1 MPKRVRMRSWLFRN
15 RLRLRAI
22 YGPRPAPP
30 PIAAGNGKSAKQSH
44 APVRARTTVER
55 HGRRIILRTRA

>member
-1 MPKRVRMRSWLFRN
+1 VRSWLFRN

-30 PIAAGNGKSAKQSH
+30 PAGGGGSAAGAKHRSR
-44 APVRARTTVER
+44 APVRGFTTVER
-55 HGRRIILRTRA
+55 HGRRIVLRTRV

>member
-1 MPKRVRMRSWLFRN
+1 MRSWLFRN

-30 PIAAGNGKSAKQSH
+30 SIAEEGRPDRSR

-55 HGRRIILRTRA
+55 HGRRIVLRTRA

>member
-1 MPKRVRMRSWLFRN
+1 MSKRSRMRSWLFRN

-30 PIAAGNGKSAKQSH
+30 PLAEDAAGHGRPR

-55 HGRRIILRTRA
+55 HGRRIVLRTRA